1 MSPKPPKP
9 RRRGVVD
16 TSVLVAGI
24 AGFKTDKPA
33 TNPSADFLRA
43 WIEQDAFTWLISDAI
58 LDEYV
63 EVLRRCGVRRPLI
76 GRVVNLLR
84 EAAEMVV
91 VTQSIEAQPDP
102 DDAPFW
108 ECAEAGVADFIVTL
122 NRTDFP
128 QGKIKARVIG
138 PDEALPSAATR
149 RRARRRRRPAW
160 RSP

>member
-9 RRRGVVD
+9 PRRGVVD

-24 AGFKTDKPA
+24 AGFKTDKPT
-33 TNPSADFLRA
+33 TNPSAQFLRA
-43 WIEQDAFTWLISDAI
+43 WIEQDTFTWLISTAI

-63 EVLRRCGVRRPLI
+63 EILRRCGVRRSLV

-84 EAAEMVV
+84 EAGEMVAPSR
-91 VTQSIEAQPDP
+91 SIDAQPDP

-108 ECAEAGVADFIVTL
+108 ECAEAGAADFIVTL

-128 QGKIKARVIG
+128 QSRLTAKVIE
-138 PDEALPSAATR
+138 PHEALPSSTTR
-149 RRARRRRRPAW
+149 RRKAGRR
-160 RSP
+160 